1 MNAERKLT
9 HADCGRM
16 GGAPMRTGSITST
29 NGGVLSSLHI
39 TRLKRLAEKA
49 TGRDREHLEAAAECI
64 RILTQRNR
72 RMGAQVGA
80 TMKRKVLNH
89 RGLMLSGRPEDIAQD
104 IAEVAADRTVHAYR
118 SSRGRVRLTTAE
130 RLSASDEGK
139 RIGTYDAG
147 CDYRQVVEDV
157 REALAA

>member
-9 HADCGRM
+9 HADYGRM
-16 GGAPMRTGSITST
+16 GGAPMTTGSVTST

-49 TGRDREHLEAAAECI
+49 TGRDREHLEAAVECI

-89 RGLMLSGRPEDIAQD
+89 RGLMLSGKAQD

-118 SSRGRVRLTTAE
+118 SSRGRVRLTTAA
-130 RLSASDEGK
+130 RLAASDEGK

-147 CDYRQVVEDV
+147 CDYRHIVEDV